1 MRVSSSSPRKE
12 CKGIRVGTLQ
22 PTLLE
27 LDVPA
32 DEPQGAAAI
41 FKEVAQF
48 PSFPSIR
55 NGELFS
61 LSLATK
67 ESNKTHGLHRFAAKY
82 IPRVPAWALEQFADE
97 NSVVLDPF
105 CGSGTTLVEALS
117 RTREAVG
124 IDCDPLACL
133 IASAKTTSICPSKI
147 RELSDV
153 LRKDAVVAPST
164 LTPPMPDI
172 VNFNHW
178 FSAASW
184 GVLQEL
190 LKGIVSLG
198 CTEEE
203 KTFFLAVF
211 SSVVRRVS
219 NADDQTQKTYVSGT
233 LKKSPPEVVPTF
245 WRAFDKA
252 VCGLEDLEKVR
263 LHGASA
269 RIERGDASNIPLP
282 SNSVDL
288 IITSPPY
295 LDSVDYMY
303 NFMLEYFW
311 LGPLLGVSSRK
322 QFNSMRRAVTG
333 AKNPKREAEVLI
345 PSSLKDLIL
354 EADISPSRIAATR
367 SYCESMA
374 RHFQSASRVLKR
386 GAPYVLVVGNS
397 QSTQGVLPIHD
408 ALIRLAGDA
417 GFSFEKAF
425 AYRIRRHYM
434 KFPRAGRGG
443 IITMDWVITMR
454 NTQRTIAYPER
465 LPLPNFTLRH
475 DEVAN

>member
-1 MRVSSSSPRKE
+1 M
-12 CKGIRVGTLQ
+12 GLLQ

-32 DEPQGAAAI
+32 DEPEGAAAI

-48 PSFPSIR
+48 PSFPSIC

-67 ESNKTHGLHRFAAKY
+67 ESSKTHGLHRFAAKY
-82 IPRVPAWALEQFADE
+82 VSRVPAWALEQFADE

-124 IDCDPLACL
+124 VDCDPLACL
-133 IASAKTTSICPSKI
+133 IARAKTTSVCPAKL
-147 RELSDV
+147 RDLSGD
-153 LRKDAVVAPST
+153 LRRAAVVTPNNLT
-164 LTPPMPDI
+164 LPMADI

-178 FSAASW
+178 FSTASW
-184 GVLQEL
+184 GTLQGL
-190 LKGIVSLG
+190 LKGIVSLR

-233 LKKSPPEVVPTF
+233 LKKSPPEVAPTF
-245 WRAFDKA
+245 WKALDKA
-252 VCGLEDLEKVR
+252 VCGLEEMEKLR
-263 LHGASA
+263 LPGAST
-269 RIERGDASNIPLP
+269 RIERGDAGDIPLP

-288 IITSPPY
+288 IVTSPPY

-333 AKNPKREAEVLI
+333 AKNPKREVDTSL
-345 PSSLKDLIL
+345 PSSLKDLIS
-354 EADISPSRIAATR
+354 ESDISPGRIAATR

-454 NTQRTIAYPER
+454 NTQGTIAYPER
-465 LPLPNFTLRH
+465 LPLPDFTLRH